1 MGFLIGGL
9 VIAVVGVIL
18 WIVMGKRAGKAAVL
32 DLTDTSRVSD
42 VNENYESTV
51 NSMGANNFTHFC
63 EVKGQAH
70 ADSPL
75 KSDLAEADCVYFSS
89 KVVHEYKV
97 KERRKDAN
105 GNYQTKWVN
114 KTETVSENSQWAN
127 GWGVKDDSGF
137 IAVNAAKSELH
148 TEQLFSNFEQGEP
161 NQNGGLNVKIGN
173 FSLGIGG
180 GNNDYK
186 TIGYRYTETG
196 IKLGSNLYVL
206 GDAND
211 RDGSLVISK
220 PTDKKQPFIVST
232 KSEDELM
239 SGLGSAVKGF
249 KIGAFAC
256 WGVGGILAVVGLLK
270 IAGVM

>member
-1 MGFLIGGL
+1 MGLIIGGL
-9 VIAVVGVIL
+9 VVAVVGVIL

-32 DLTDTSRVSD
+32 DLTDTSRVTD
-42 VNENYESTV
+42 VNENYQSTL
-51 NSMGANNFTHFC
+51 NSMGPNSFTHFC

-70 ADSPL
+70 ADDPL
-75 KSDLAEADCVYFSS
+75 KSDLAEAECVYFSS

-97 KERRKDAN
+97 KERRKDSN

-114 KTETVSENSQWAN
+114 KSETVSENSQWAN
-127 GWGVKDDSGF
+127 GWGVKDDTGF
-137 IAVNAAKSELH
+137 IAVNAAKSEIH

-161 NQNGGLNVKIGN
+161 GSNGGLNVKIGN

-180 GNNDYK
+180 NNDYK
-186 TIGYRYTETG
+186 TIGYRYSEEG
-196 IKLGSNLYVL
+196 IKVGSNLYVL

-211 RDGSLVISK
+211 RDGNLIVSK
-220 PTDKKQPFIVST
+220 PIDKKQPFIVST

-249 KIGAFAC
+249 KIGAFAA
-256 WGVGGILAVVGLLK
+256 WGVGGILVVVGILK
-270 IAGVM
+270 LVGAM